1 MKRGR
6 RTDSGDAD
14 PPQNGT
20 SDDGMRVRDPEAGAS
35 NIDSQPDTNDEDD
48 SAHRRDLRSR
58 YRVLI
63 SSIQQNREDML
74 NNRDNKITEVLDEA
88 NTLFKEVHQAREAA
102 LDSQLLVVAS
112 DLGKEKASQ
121 LFSEGLSFDP
131 STFVQHTLSFMGLNW
146 LEEEGESSDE
156 GAATSHGSLPPN
168 AWHRLARRAEACF
181 RSTPAF
187 HFMYGSF
194 QAEPPPP
201 KPRVERQRKA
211 PTKEA
216 KRIMPT
222 QLKKMEESQ
231 QEATEKEVERI
242 LGYLQQYHAQD
253 PTSPI
258 SYYEFVINPHS
269 FSRTVENIFHTSF
282 LVRDG
287 LARMYLD
294 DDKMPCI
301 GPVEDGMAGDGKASV
316 RKQCVISISLQGWR
330 ELRKDLDIQESMIQP
345 PKSQTK

>member
-6 RTDSGDAD
+6 SSSDLDL
-14 PPQNGT
+14 PQNGN
-20 SDDGMRVRDPEAGAS
+20 SEDERRGQDPEPVAGHT
-35 NIDSQPDTNDEDD
+35 DSQNDINDEDE
-48 SAHRRDLRSR
+48 SSHRRDIRSR
-58 YRVLI
+58 YRMLI
-63 SSIQQNREDML
+63 STVQQNREDML
-74 NNRDNKITEVLDEA
+74 NVRGNKITEVLDEA

-146 LEEEGESSDE
+146 LEDE
-156 GAATSHGSLPPN
+156 GNNSEDEAATSNGILPQN
-168 AWHRLARRAEACF
+168 AWHILASRCGLCF
-181 RSTPAF
+181 QSTPAF
-187 HFMYGSF
+187 HYMYGTF
-194 QAEPPPP
+194 HAEPPTP
-201 KPRVERQRKA
+201 KLRVERQRKA

-222 QLKKMEESQ
+222 QLKKMEESH

-242 LGYLQQYHAQD
+242 LGYLQHYHAQD

-258 SYYEFVINPHS
+258 SYYEFVINPRS

-282 LVRDG
+282 LFRDG

-294 DDKMPCI
+294 EDKLPCI
-301 GPVEDGMAGDGKASV
+301 GPVEDSAAEEPSS
-316 RKQCVISISLQGWR
+316 RKQCVIGISHWSWR
-330 ELRKDLDIQESMIQP
+330 VLRDAFEITESMIHP
-345 PKSQTK
+345 PKSRTK